1 MTEPKLGE
9 NRGNAGKGRPKGKPN
24 KSTAAIKDAIIQ
36 AFEQAGGVAYLLGV
50 AKDDP
55 KTFCQ
60 LIGKVIPLQVE
71 GSGIVIT
78 IARDD
83 IKA

>member
-1 MTEPKLGE
+1 MAKGE
-9 NRGNAGKGRPKGKPN
+9 KTGGRTKGTPN
-24 KSTAAIKDAIIQ
+24 KNTAAIKDAIVE
-36 AFEQAGGVAYLLGV
+36 AFEQAGGVAYLLNV
-50 AKDDP
+50 AQTDP

-71 GSGIVIT
+71 GSGITIT